1 MMDRYRL
8 SPHWQNVKYWWLV
21 VISLLVVLF
30 LWEFRHR
37 REFYS
42 CLVIGQP
49 RGPPILNLLSPFQDN
64 VADPCSNSTTLSLT
78 NLLMHIWSSPIQTDT
93 TNTYLF
99 NMPISSNHHFQY
111 QNIQT
116 TIRYFQQSV
125 DAISI
130 LLTIIFIF
138 KDSEDLFFWIVDTFN
153 LSVDKIIDIILL
165 NMLDQ
170 VQTPSW
176 GLFSFV
182 ENRIRAQTL
191 RIIRSIFNFW
201 IEISLGWVLFLFETT
216 QVKVFPLYVISFFT
230 LLNMKFGV
238 LYNI

>member
-1 MMDRYRL
+1 M
-8 SPHWQNVKYWWLV
+8 
-21 VISLLVVLF
+21 F
-30 LWEFRHR
+30 EFHSI
-37 REFYS
+37 EFNQFIDAY
-42 CLVIGQP
+42 LI
-49 RGPPILNLLSPFQDN
+49 I
-64 VADPCSNSTTLSLT
+64 SNSNRYKKYLPVVYA
-78 NLLMHIWSSPIQTDT
+78 NFIESS
-93 TNTYLF
+93 
-99 NMPISSNHHFQY
+99 FQKKKK
-111 QNIQT
+111 NIQT

-191 RIIRSIFNFW
+191 RIIRSIFNFC